1 MAKDELEIEYDKKA
15 NAIYIHLSKGGVA
28 YTKQLDNLRYIDFS
42 SDNKPV
48 GIELLC
54 VSNGVITDDLPRA
67 NEIIKLLQNK
77 NIKVF
82 A

>member
-1 MAKDELEIEYDKKA
+1 MAKDELDIEYDKQA
-15 NAIYIHLSKGGVA
+15 NAIYIHLSNNGVA

-54 VSNGVITDDLPRA
+54 VSNGVMTDNLPRA

-77 NIKVF
+77 KIKVF

>member
-1 MAKDELEIEYDKKA
+1 MIKNKLEMKYDKQA
-15 NAIYIHLSKGGVA
+15 DAIYIHLSDSGIA

-54 VSNGVITDDLPRA
+54 VNNGVIADDLPRA
-67 NEIIKLLQNK
+67 NEIIKLLQKK

>member
-1 MAKDELEIEYDKKA
+1 MKYDKQA
-15 NAIYIHLSKGGVA
+15 DAIYIHLSDSGVA

-54 VSNGVITDDLPRA
+54 VSDGVTTDDLPRA
-67 NEIIKLLQNK
+67 NEIIKLLQQK

>member
-1 MAKDELEIEYDKKA
+1 MKYDKQA
-15 NAIYIHLSKGGVA
+15 DAIYIHLSDSGIA

-54 VSNGVITDDLPRA
+54 VNNGVIADDLPRA
-67 NEIIKLLQNK
+67 NEIIKLLQKK

>member
-1 MAKDELEIEYDKKA
+1 MAKDELEIEYDERS

-28 YTKQLDNLRYIDFS
+28 YTKQLDNLRYVDFS

-54 VSNGVITDDLPRA
+54 VNNGVITDDLPRA
-67 NEIIKLLQNK
+67 NEIIKLLQKK
-77 NIKVF
+77 NVKVF

>member
-1 MAKDELEIEYDKKA
+1 MTKDALEIEYDKQA
-15 NAIYIHLSKGGVA
+15 DAIYIHLSNNGVA
-28 YTKQLDNLRYIDFS
+28 YTKQLDNLRYVDFS
-42 SDNKPV
+42 SDNKAV

-54 VSNGVITDDLPRA
+54 VSNGVITDNLPRA

-77 NIKVF
+77 NVKVF

>member
-1 MAKDELEIEYDKKA
+1 MPKDELEIEYDREA
-15 NAIYIHLSKGGVA
+15 NAIYIRLSNGGVA
-28 YTKQLDNLRYIDFS
+28 YTKQLDHMRYIDFS

-54 VSNGVITDDLPRA
+54 VNNGVITDDLPRA
-67 NEIIKLLQNK
+67 NEIIKLLQKK